1 MNIFKY
7 IPNPFNG
14 LKMDA
19 VNSVPS
25 GASSAVGKSVTTGAL
40 TANVTKTIAFGF
52 TAANDVKLQAHDGNN
67 SVECTLLK
75 PNAINPTTHFD
86 IKYPFGISAP
96 GLTVKIT
103 GY

>member
-1 MNIFKY
+1 MSIFRY

-19 VNSVPS
+19 VNSVPTGS
-25 GASSAVGKSVTTGAL
+25 SNASGKSVTTGAL
-40 TANVTKTIAFGF
+40 TANITKKVAYGF
-52 TAANDVKLQAHDGNN
+52 TVANDAKLQAHDGNN
-67 SVECTLLK
+67 SVECTLLR
-75 PNAINPTTHFD
+75 PNAVDPTTHFD